1 LVADAVTSFAFGETV
16 TLVRRVK
23 TGVDEYHDDVFTTVE
38 TTLHNVP
45 AWPTSTREDVDG
57 QATVYDLVTVFLPAD
72 TDIDA
77 IDAVKVYEGLYEVKG
92 RTDRFVSPFD
102 GFNPGLPVPLER
114 VTG

>member
-1 LVADAVTSFAFGETV
+1 MTSFAFGETV
-16 TLVRRVK
+16 VLVKRTV
-23 TGVDEYHDDVFTTVE
+23 TGRDEYQNDVMGTAE
-38 TTLHNVP
+38 TTLYNIP
-45 AWPTSTREDVDG
+45 AWPTSTREDVQG

-77 IDAVKVYEGLYEVKG
+77 IDAVKVYEGTYEVAG

-102 GFNPGLPVPLER
+102 GFNPGLPVPLRR

>member
-1 LVADAVTSFAFGETV
+1 MGATFDFGETV
-16 TLVRRVK
+16 TIVRRVFL
-23 TGVDEYHDDVFTTVE
+23 GRDEYQNDTFTTEEVVL
-38 TTLHNVP
+38 TNVP
-45 AWPTSTREDVDG
+45 AWPTSTREDVQG

-77 IDAVKVYEGLYEVKG
+77 IDAVKVYEGTYEVKG
-92 RTDRFVSPFD
+92 RTDRFVSPFS